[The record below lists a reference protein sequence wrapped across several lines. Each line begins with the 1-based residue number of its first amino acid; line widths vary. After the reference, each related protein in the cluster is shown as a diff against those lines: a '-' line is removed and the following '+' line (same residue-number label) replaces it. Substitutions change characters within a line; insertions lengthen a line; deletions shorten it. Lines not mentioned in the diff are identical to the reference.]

1 MSFYTALTGLNA
13 ATAQLGVTSNN
24 IANVGTSGFKRSRA
38 NFGDIFATSPLQQ
51 ASSVIGQGV
60 SLKQVSQEFSQ
71 GNIQVSSNALD
82 LAITGDGFF
91 PLKSSDGLQDIYTRN
106 GSFTMNDQYNVVNS
120 AGQALMAASVD
131 SSGKADLGNLNR
143 LAIPKQTSGEAKQ
156 TSQVQLGLNL
166 PADATLITQPFNRG
180 NPATYNKSTAL
191 TVYDQGG
198 NNYLATVYYAKTQ
211 NASQANPTNK
221 WQTYVYIG
229 DTQVNAALIQ
239 ATDPNGSSYYVNKYG
254 QLKTAKDIGAS
265 ALSSNTTTQMFTL
278 NLLNTQLTSVPATLT
293 GTAVAAD
300 TKNAIPNSWDLTA
313 DKGVD
318 FSTLSDNQKLAL
330 KNLFQV
336 NVDGSSTPVTVDLSA
351 LATQKGLMNGT
362 AIANAMTDQL
372 NKQFGDDNYWDFS
385 TASVGSA
392 GQKFTLNVNGSDF
405 GIDMSKMTEQKRLTF
420 SAATA
425 TAQTLTIGPAT
436 IQVAV
441 GDSAKTVATKV
452 KNALDATSFITAH
465 PGRSI
470 ADNGDGTLTLTAAP
484 DDGTN
489 GVGSVAISSSITNG
503 VSVTSAQVQQYLSA
517 TQKLAFGA
525 ATADG
530 NITVAGITV
539 PLLAQDS
546 AATVATKVKAAINAS
561 SFITANPGREV
572 VQLLDDNDDL
582 TGELSVVFNTK
593 DANPDLLTFA
603 DTSTT
608 GATCEV
614 YIQDKFY
621 GALDKLSTDDVL
633 KSMQQKIDAQIA
645 ASTDPA
651 IRSLKVT
658 VGYDMINQGFTFKG
672 SSGANVG
679 IHGGT
684 PSQAAANDV
693 LGLSKATVLAD
704 PDTGTYD
711 HASEVVANG
720 NPIRTAPDP
729 TKGIIGDQRYGV
741 KVVFDSVNQKFQVMS
756 GTTGDESSVEVLAVS
771 DFAKMAF
778 GLRDGVVGVNPR
790 DAIRGISSKPASL
803 TGTQVAINV
812 SNNFGVDSTNNSFV
826 VNVDN
831 VTGTVVVPPG
841 ANYTLDGFVAEL
853 QKRINTLAD
862 PSGNTV
868 SGVTVGFDRLK
879 NVFTFTSGTTGSDSF
894 IQVTGSATWGL
905 SSGPSGRG
913 ATSSWIKPTQY
924 TDYSSGQPIKMYINN
939 LGVQTSSADGYEGL
953 PEWSPIYL
961 EKGELTFDTSGKLMS
976 PLSGAQLDTVFLP
989 DGKGSLRINI
999 NYSKSTQYS
1008 SPFAVLS
1015 QSQDGA
1021 PEGELVGVNISNDGL
1036 VNASYSNGSQKSLG
1050 KIVLA
1055 NFTNA
1060 GGLRQIG
1067 DSSYYASSSSGTA
1080 TLGEAGGAGFG
1091 TVRAG
1096 ATERANVDLTQEL
1109 VDLITEQR
1117 NFQANA
1123 KAIETSSSLTQTI
1136 TNIRS

>member
-1 MSFYTALTGLNA
+1 M
-13 ATAQLGVTSNN
+13 
-24 IANVGTSGFKRSRA
+24 
-38 NFGDIFATSPLQQ
+38 
-51 ASSVIGQGV
+51 
-60 SLKQVSQEFSQ
+60 
-71 GNIQVSSNALD
+71 
-82 LAITGDGFF
+82 
-91 PLKSSDGLQDIYTRN
+91 
-106 GSFTMNDQYNVVNS
+106 
-120 AGQALMAASVD
+120 
-131 SSGKADLGNLNR
+131 
-143 LAIPKQTSGEAKQ
+143 
-156 TSQVQLGLNL
+156 
-166 PADATLITQPFNRG
+166 
-180 NPATYNKSTAL
+180 
-191 TVYDQGG
+191 
-198 NNYLATVYYAKTQ
+198 
-211 NASQANPTNK
+211 
-221 WQTYVYIG
+221 
-229 DTQVNAALIQ
+229 
-239 ATDPNGSSYYVNKYG
+239 
-254 QLKTAKDIGAS
+254 
-265 ALSSNTTTQMFTL
+265 
-278 NLLNTQLTSVPATLT
+278 
-293 GTAVAAD
+293 
-300 TKNAIPNSWDLTA
+300 
-313 DKGVD
+313 
-318 FSTLSDNQKLAL
+318 
-330 KNLFQV
+330 
-336 NVDGSSTPVTVDLSA
+336 
-351 LATQKGLMNGT
+351 
-362 AIANAMTDQL
+362 
-372 NKQFGDDNYWDFS
+372 
-385 TASVGSA
+385 
-392 GQKFTLNVNGSDF
+392 
-405 GIDMSKMTEQKRLTF
+405 
-420 SAATA
+420 
-425 TAQTLTIGPAT
+425 
-436 IQVAV
+436 
-441 GDSAKTVATKV
+441 
-452 KNALDATSFITAH
+452 
-465 PGRSI
+465 
-470 ADNGDGTLTLTAAP
+470 
-484 DDGTN
+484 
-489 GVGSVAISSSITNG
+489 
-503 VSVTSAQVQQYLSA
+503 
-517 TQKLAFGA
+517 
-525 ATADG
+525 
-530 NITVAGITV
+530 
-539 PLLAQDS
+539 
-546 AATVATKVKAAINAS
+546 
-561 SFITANPGREV
+561 
-572 VQLLDDNDDL
+572 
-582 TGELSVVFNTK
+582 VFNTK

-621 GALDKLSTDDVL
+621 GALDKLSTDDVI
-633 KSMQQKIDAQIA
+633 KAMQQKIDSQIA

-693 LGLSKATVLAD
+693 LGLSKTTVLTD

-711 HASEVVANG
+711 HVNEVVANG

-741 KVVFDSVNQKFQVMS
+741 KVAFDSVNQKFEVMS
-756 GTTGDESSVEVLAVS
+756 GTTGDDSSVEVLAVS